1 MEEIFASFSGEN
13 LNKERKTIP
22 DDYTEKNLVVIIAF
36 QRWHQKLVDSSID
49 SLEKMGINDTHY
61 ILEVPVIEK
70 TNWFRKIRLDT
81 IMRAGIRDSDVR
93 ARTITLYTNKA
104 NFTDKFSIGNEDSI
118 HWFVVDHISHQVLV
132 RGEGLLSPED
142 ILGIKSR
149 SKS

>member
-70 TNWFRKIRLDT
+70 TNWFRKS
-81 IMRAGIRDSDVR
+81 A
-93 ARTITLYTNKA
+93 
-104 NFTDKFSIGNEDSI
+104 SI
-118 HWFVVDHISHQVLV
+118 L
-132 RGEGLLSPED
+132 
-142 ILGIKSR
+142 
-149 SKS
+149 